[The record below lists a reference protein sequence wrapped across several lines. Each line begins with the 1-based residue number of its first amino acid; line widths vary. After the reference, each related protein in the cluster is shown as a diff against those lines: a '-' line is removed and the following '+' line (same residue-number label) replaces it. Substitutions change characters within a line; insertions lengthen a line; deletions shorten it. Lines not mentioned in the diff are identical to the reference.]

1 MKTILSKERWLEFVS
16 WLIKTKFII
25 RNFYAEHLKIYGR
38 VIYTFSGLLSIVIL
52 IAEYGFYY
60 PKSWTEVVRMVVLLL
75 VDFFLFYEVL
85 ALVFSSQGFKAYL
98 NTHKLEIVIVVLICI
113 EKFFEQQIL
122 NFLKIYHLTGDDATL
137 IFLSTNQILFIFA
150 NLAHFFRLTKFY
162 DAKKVNPSLAF
173 VLSFSLIIAL
183 GVIFLHFPKAQRME
197 VPTIDI
203 VFITF
208 SATCVTGL
216 ATIDIGQSFTTTGQI
231 IVLLLI
237 QIGGLGLMTLTSF
250 FSIFLA
256 GKASVND
263 KLLMK
268 DLLSEEALGQVR
280 SLLKQVALQ
289 TFFIE
294 AIGSFLLYF
303 SLPVQLY
310 SSEFDHIYL
319 AVFHSI
325 SAFCNAG
332 FSLFPAG
339 LANESF
345 QSTYTFLSTI
355 MILIIFGGLGFPVV
369 KQIITRIRK
378 PNDFTFRWSLSS
390 RLVFYS
396 STFLWV
402 IGFLAYF
409 FLETEFTLYNLTLFD
424 KFFHSLFYS
433 VTTRTAGFNS
443 LELSHMSIPM
453 TFFSLFLMW
462 VGASPVST
470 AGGIKTTTL
479 AIAFLNIVNQIRGK
493 QHLSINNRFVAPSSI
508 SRASAT
514 IVLSLFVIFVAIFG
528 LVINESFSFLDIS
541 FEVVSAF
548 GTVGLSR
555 GITSELSTNSKL
567 ILCGVMFGGRVGILT
582 FLIALSKKA
591 QNYNIIYPEEYVVVG

>member
-1 MKTILSKERWLEFVS
+1 MKVSRFRYYLFQYLET
-16 WLIKTKFII
+16 LIEFKFAA
-25 RNFYAEHLKIYGR
+25 RNFYTEHLKFAGR
-38 VIYTFSGLLSIVIL
+38 VIYTLSGFLSIIIL

-60 PKSWTEVVRMVVLLL
+60 PKEWVEIVRIVVFCL
-75 VDFFLFYEVL
+75 VDFFLFYEIL
-85 ALVFSSQGFKAYL
+85 ALLFSSRPILEYTK
-98 NTHKLEIVIVVLICI
+98 THKVEMVIVLLIII
-113 EKFFEQQIL
+113 EKFFEEQIL
-122 NFLKIYHLTGDDATL
+122 NFLKVYHMTGDDATL

-173 VLSFSLIIAL
+173 VLSFSLII
-183 GVIFLHFPKAQRME
+183 GVGVLCLHFPKAQRLA
-197 VPTIDI
+197 VSTIDVI
-203 VFITF
+203 FITF

-216 ATIDIGQSFTTTGQI
+216 STVDISQSFTTTGQI
-231 IVLLLI
+231 IILLLI
-237 QIGGLGLMTLTSF
+237 QVGGLGLMTLTSF

-256 GKASVND
+256 GKASVSDN
-263 KLLMK
+263 LLMK

-289 TFFIE
+289 TLFIE
-294 AIGSFLLYF
+294 AIGSILLYF
-303 SLPVQLY
+303 TMTDVLY
-310 SSEFDHIYL
+310 ANEFEHIYFS
-319 AVFHSI
+319 VFHSI

-332 FSLFPAG
+332 FSLFPSG
-339 LANESF
+339 LANDAF
-345 QSTYTFLSTI
+345 HSTYAFLSTI
-355 MILIIFGGLGFPVV
+355 MLLIIFGGLGFPVV
-369 KQIITRIRK
+369 KQIITKIRK
-378 PNDFTFRWSLSS
+378 PKDFTFRWTLSS
-390 RLVFYS
+390 RLVFYTS
-396 STFLWV
+396 VFLWA

-409 FLETEFTLYNLTLFD
+409 FLESGSTLYGLSFLD
-424 KFFHSLFYS
+424 KCFHSLFYS

-443 LELSHMSIPM
+443 LELSQMSIPM

-470 AGGIKTTTL
+470 GGGIKTTTL
-479 AIAFLNIVNQIRGK
+479 AIAFLNILNQIRGK
-493 QHLSINNRFVAPSSI
+493 QNLTISNRFVAPSSI

-514 IVLSLFVIFVAIFG
+514 IVLSLFVIFMAIFG
-528 LVINESFSFLDIS
+528 LVIYEPFSFLDIS

-555 GITSELSTNSKL
+555 GITAELSANSKL

-591 QNYNIIYPEEYVVVG
+591 KNYNVTYPEEYVVVG